1 MPEKTILKNGI
12 VATMGKCNKIFE
24 DGAVVIEENKIIDVN
39 KTNLI
44 EKNYKGDVIIDARD
58 KVILPGL
65 IDLHI
70 HTCLL
75 RGVCDDIPL
84 VPYVEKFWWPYT
96 NALKPSETH
105 AAAMLTYCESIKS
118 GTTCV
123 NDIYHHMIKCAEAA
137 EMAGIRAVL
146 ASEATEEKSF
156 GSETLRD
163 NEKLIVEKNGAA
175 NGRIKTSV
183 GIDWFPTSS
192 VEFLEKARAM
202 ADKHK
207 VGIHAHANESIN
219 EVEMNKKRHGKKPIE
234 LAYDLGLLRPKFVG
248 AHCVWLSN
256 KEIRMMKET
265 NASISHN
272 PTSNAKLGS
281 GIAPVPELL
290 KAGVNVGL
298 GHDDTSCNNNADM
311 FEVMK
316 YASLLQ
322 RASRLDAGIMPAK
335 QVLEMATMN
344 GARGLG
350 LENEIGSIEP
360 GKKADLILVNLKNM
374 HFTPLILRRYFN
386 LFSHLVYSAHGEDV
400 DTVIVD
406 GKIVMKNRVL
416 LNVDEA
422 EVIERSQQAC
432 DNLLERIDLAF

>member
-1 MPEKTILKNGI
+1 MPEKMILKNGI
-12 VATMGKCNKIFE
+12 VVTMGKDGKIFE
-24 DGAVVIEENKIIDVN
+24 HGAVVIEGNKIIDVN
-39 KTNLI
+39 KANVI
-44 EKNYKGDVIIDARD
+44 ERKYKGDIVIDA
-58 KVILPGL
+58 KNKAILPGL
-65 IDLHI
+65 VDLHV

-84 VPYVEKFWWPYT
+84 IPYVEKFWWPYT
-96 NALKPSETH
+96 KALKPSETH

-137 EMAGIRAVL
+137 EKVGIRAVL

-192 VEFLEKARAM
+192 VEFLENARAI

-207 VGIHAHANESIN
+207 VGVHAHANESIN
-219 EVEMNKKRHGKKPIE
+219 EVEMNKKRHGKTPIE
-234 LAYDLGLLRPKFVG
+234 LAYDLGLLGPKFVG

-281 GIAPVPELL
+281 GIAPVPELI

-298 GHDDTSCNNNADM
+298 GHDDTTCNNNADM
-311 FEVMK
+311 FEAMK

-335 QVLEMATMN
+335 QVLGLATMN

-350 LENEIGSIEP
+350 MENEIGSIEP
-360 GKKADLILVNLKNM
+360 GKKADLILVNLKSM
-374 HFTPLILRRYFN
+374 HLIPLVLGKHFN

-400 DTVIVD
+400 DMVIID

-422 EVIERSQQAC
+422 EVMEKSQQAC
-432 DNLLERIDLAF
+432 DNLLGRIDLDF